1 MKDKINDAL
10 LNVGEYTLF
19 FNRFFR
25 NIFRK
30 GFEWQEFMR
39 QCFKIGNQT
48 LGIIL
53 LTGFVIGFVL
63 TLQSIPTLKDFGA
76 LSFTP
81 AMVSVSVFRELGPV
95 ITALICAG
103 KISSG
108 IGAELGSMRVTEQID
123 AMEVSGAN
131 PTQYLVVTRI
141 LACFFMIPLLTI
153 FANGAALLGGYLGMN
168 TMTDMTMGLYFRK
181 SFSALAFTDLFP
193 SLIKTFFFGLAIGLI
208 GCYKGIFST
217 GGTESVGEAAKS
229 AVVTSSV
236 WIIIIDAIA
245 VQITNILYY
254 Q

>member
-1 MKDKINDAL
+1 MKEQINSAL
-10 LNVGEYTLF
+10 LNIGEYTHF
-19 FNRFFR
+19 FLRFIR

-30 GFEWQEFMR
+30 GFEWQEFFR

-48 LGIIL
+48 LGIIV

-63 TLQSIPTLKDFGA
+63 TLQSVPVLKDFGA
-76 LSFTP
+76 LSYTP
-81 AMVSVSVFRELGPV
+81 GMVAVSVFRELGPV

-123 AMEVSGAN
+123 AMEISGAN

-141 LACFFMIPLLTI
+141 LACFLMIPLLTI
-153 FANGAALLGGYLGMN
+153 FANAAALLGGFAGMI
-168 TMTDMTMGLYFRK
+168 TVSDMTLSLYFRK
-181 SFSALAFTDLFP
+181 SFSALGFSDVFP

-208 GCYKGIFST
+208 GSFKGIFSK

-254 Q
+254 S